1 MLNTVFYL
9 SEPVGN
15 IPYSFYE
22 ELSDEKYGRVEST
35 IPVCMGHTYQSF
47 RVVATVPEIF
57 DLKYRGDEKYRF
69 AEGRN
74 FKLAKHFEAV
84 LGATVA
90 AKTNTRVGEPIKIT
104 HGSGL
109 EAHVHN
115 EGFEVV
121 GILEPTGTPVDRGV
135 FVNMLGFN
143 ELHHHDEAGE
153 EEHAH
158 HGKHGDEHADEPKE
172 VTAVLVCIHKEDADR
187 GLTNVMSSAINNTK
201 VAQAVAPLKVI
212 TELFENVIGKLQWI
226 LLGMAVVTVIVA
238 GIGIMVSIYNSMSD
252 RRHEIAVMRAWAP
265 AALR

>member
-1 MLNTVFYL
+1 MGLGVALVVAVLVVYGVVDQSFHRGGEGYDLIVGAKGGKEQLVLNTVFYL

-90 AKTNTRVGEPIKIT
+90 AKTNTRVGEPIKIA
-104 HGSGL
+104 HGSGI
-109 EAHVHN
+109 EAHVHK

-143 ELHHHDEAGE
+143 ELHHHDEAE
-153 EEHAH
+153 E
-158 HGKHGDEHADEPKE
+158 KRS
-172 VTAVLVCIHKEDADR
+172 TAITASTAMNTPTSRKRSPPCW
-187 GLTNVMSSAINNTK
+187 SASTK
-201 VAQAVAPLKVI
+201 RMPTGA
-212 TELFENVIGKLQWI
+212 
-226 LLGMAVVTVIVA
+226 
-238 GIGIMVSIYNSMSD
+238 
-252 RRHEIAVMRAWAP
+252 
-265 AALR
+265 